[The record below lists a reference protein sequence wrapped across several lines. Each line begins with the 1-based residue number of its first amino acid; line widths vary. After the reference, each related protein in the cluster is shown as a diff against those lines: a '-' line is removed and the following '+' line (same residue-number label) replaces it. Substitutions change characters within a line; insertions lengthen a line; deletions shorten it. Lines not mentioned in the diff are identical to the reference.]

1 MFNDDITVQSPPSY
15 FPYAR
20 MYQQYSDLTSSGLSP
35 VICKGH
41 LTKHFFKTLFILG
54 DSQPEEAHR
63 GPHVP
68 AQDRQAQLRRDGGA
82 ASGAEPN

>member
-1 MFNDDITVQSPPSY
+1 MITYTAQSK
-15 FPYAR
+15 AHI
-20 MYQQYSDLTSSGLSP
+20 LL
-35 VICKGH
+35 
-41 LTKHFFKTLFILG
+41 FFYLG

-82 ASGAEPN
+82 ASGAWPN